1 MAFLATVHAAMT
13 AFAAIAPPFPAG
25 LVGLAPMC
33 ASPHRFAAARFSSA
47 PRMDELLEDDKSTM
61 SASSSGEGGTTSEAG
76 KGHRAGF
83 VSILGV
89 PNVGKSTLMNC
100 ILGERLSIATSKAQT
115 TRHRIMGIDNGEDYQ
130 IVYSDTPG
138 MLRPQYKLQEG
149 MMSFVRSS
157 VVDADVVL
165 LVVDIFQTDI
175 EEAFPDEKILRALRG
190 TPAALLILVN
200 KVDLLDEN
208 PPPEPWGLNLGG
220 ASGSSTQQEE
230 KQQQQQQQQQQLS
243 PEREA
248 RRAEAAARRRA
259 ELGTLDEIL
268 QRWRDEFPGSTVLPI
283 SAARGRGVQDVHKAV
298 RALLPEHPPFYDK
311 EQLTDKPERF
321 FAGEFLREAIFEQYE
336 QEVPYSCEC
345 RVDSFKETDDIIR
358 IRAMIYVSHES
369 QKGIVIGKKGA
380 ALKKVGIRART
391 RLEDFFQKQV
401 YLETRVKVRPN
412 WRSDLKALED
422 FGYV

>member
-1 MAFLATVHAAMT
+1 M
-13 AFAAIAPPFPAG
+13 
-25 LVGLAPMC
+25 
-33 ASPHRFAAARFSSA
+33 
-47 PRMDELLEDDKSTM
+47 
-61 SASSSGEGGTTSEAG
+61 
-76 KGHRAGF
+76 
-83 VSILGV
+83 
-89 PNVGKSTLMNC
+89 
-100 ILGERLSIATSKAQT
+100 
-115 TRHRIMGIDNGEDYQ
+115 
-130 IVYSDTPG
+130 
-138 MLRPQYKLQEG
+138 
-149 MMSFVRSS
+149 
-157 VVDADVVL
+157 
-165 LVVDIFQTDI
+165 
-175 EEAFPDEKILRALRG
+175 
-190 TPAALLILVN
+190 
-200 KVDLLDEN
+200 
-208 PPPEPWGLNLGG
+208 
-220 ASGSSTQQEE
+220 
-230 KQQQQQQQQQQLS
+230 
-243 PEREA
+243 
-248 RRAEAAARRRA
+248 
-259 ELGTLDEIL
+259 
-268 QRWRDEFPGSTVLPI
+268 
-283 SAARGRGVQDVHKAV
+283 QDVHKAV